1 MKLDRNALSRLIS
14 LNDTQLKGVIETIAA
29 ESGIDIKSLGI
40 SGSDIASIRKAL
52 EGATDEDLKTAQKKL
67 DEYKNRRGL

>member
-14 LNDTQLKGVIETIAA
+14 LDDTQLKGVIETIAA

-52 EGATDEDLKTAQKKL
+52 EGATEEDLKTAQNKL